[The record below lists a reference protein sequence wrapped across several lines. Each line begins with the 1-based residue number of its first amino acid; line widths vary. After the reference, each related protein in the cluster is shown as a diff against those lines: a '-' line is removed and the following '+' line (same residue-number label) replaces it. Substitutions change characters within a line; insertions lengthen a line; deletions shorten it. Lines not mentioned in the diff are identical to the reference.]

1 MVTYSDLFALV
12 MMLCRVVTLVVT
24 LTQNKKPAPANTESP
39 AFKIHYS

>member
-24 LTQNKKPAPANTESP
+24 LTQNKKPAPRKHGKSG
-39 AFKIHYS
+39 F